1 VAGQLLLFNVLLLEL
16 SLVFGLCIVREGTSP
31 VQLPTPPKAVRAAA
45 ITEVSAAPLRPTSSV
60 IAAAVIVAR
69 NMFDP
74 SRTEPTIVVPEP
86 LKPSSPPPVL
96 HGVVVSDETAIAYL
110 EDQSTKRTLGYRVGD
125 ALGDVRVALIAA
137 DHVVLAATHQTI
149 RVVLRD
155 HRKVRISQ
163 LDEAPRNLTP
173 AAAPGEFRGAVPPG
187 AAAEL
192 RPRPPRGM

>member
-1 VAGQLLLFNVLLLEL
+1 VTRQLLLFNALLAEL
-16 SLVFGLCIVREGTSP
+16 SLFFGLCIVREGTAP
-31 VQLPTPPKAVRAAA
+31 VQLPTPPKAVRAAG
-45 ITEVSAAPLRPTSSV
+45 ITEVSAAPLRPTSSI
-60 IAAAVIVAR
+60 IAAVVVAR
-69 NMFDP
+69 NLFDP
-74 SRTEPTIVVPEP
+74 SRTEPSIVVPEP
-86 LKPSSPPPVL
+86 SKPSSPPPVL

-137 DHVVLAATHQTI
+137 DHVVLAAAHQTI

-192 RPRPPRGM
+192 RPRPPPGL